1 MYVCL
6 CNGLTDRHVRE
17 AARSGATRPS
27 EVYPACGCAVQCGGC
42 ARTLRRIVDE
52 AAAALASPELLAAD

>member
-17 AARSGATRPS
+17 AALAGATRPS
-27 EVYPACGCAVQCGGC
+27 EVYPACGCTVQCGGC
-42 ARTLRRIVDE
+42 ARTMRRIVDE
-52 AAAALASPELLAAD
+52 AAAFGASRDLLAAD